1 MTIGRLSR
9 RNFIL
14 SALAAASVVSFG
26 VPTFTND
33 LENLEKVVQSF
44 PAAPLAPS
52 NSPLHMTF
60 FMHNATVDGGQL
72 GFRCS
77 NVVVDCEKS
86 YNIHTFL
93 SEDVTEL
100 TFDRPRP
107 NVSAIVSGA
116 NRVALQ
122 TRRGKGNNYAV
133 MSDHVLIWYKGKSI
147 YDTPIQRAGNNLA
160 YNPNYKEYFVRVKG
174 VALSQS
180 DHDMLKTIGFERV
193 I

>member
-1 MTIGRLSR
+1 MNR
-9 RNFIL
+9 RNFIR
-14 SALAAASVVSFG
+14 SAVASILVVSAG
-26 VPTFTND
+26 VPAFTRD
-33 LENLEKVVQSF
+33 FGKLEQVIQSF

-52 NSPLHMTF
+52 NNPIHMTF

-86 YNIHTFL
+86 YDLHTFL
-93 SEDVTEL
+93 SEDITEL

-122 TRRGKGNNYAV
+122 TRRGKGNYYAV
-133 MSDHVLIWYKGKSI
+133 MSDHVLIWYKGKSV

-160 YNPNYKEYFVRVKG
+160 YNPNYREHFVRVKG
-174 VALSQS
+174 VSLTRD
-180 DHDMLKTIGFERV
+180 DHDTLKTIGFERV
-193 I
+193 V